1 MIDLNNSGIYIY
13 RFNNDIY
20 IGQASLRKNGK
31 ALLNRLEEHHKA
43 AYVLNEEEEKKDSTI
58 PLLRQG
64 MVWNDSVKIYC
75 WNLSDFKKNK
85 ELQSIF
91 QDFSKIWKSSNSEE
105 GDKGELDFWELMLV
119 TYSKFFGKWN
129 VTNKDF
135 GGSLGSIIYEPD
147 EKELSNIVNKYKLS
161 NQKNKNKLIKL
172 LSGSNQIATIG
183 GFTTQSFSKIF
194 FPIVRVIIKDVSEL
208 LEEDIMNTAVEVL
221 SDYTINEIS
230 ETITSSFENKRK
242 NRKSQ
247 KKAHWKKVLRKQL
260 LDMEEEYVKY
270 FSILEEFLELQG
282 NSGVK
287 GFFKNSI
294 EEQFNT
300 LVNDFIDKVEK
311 RLKKT
316 TDHRIDPKD
325 FMTSIN
331 QRSKKVSMQTVFGS
345 NTYFTFKLPE
355 IDFLNVKLPKDHW
368 IYRLEK
374 IDVLGLMMKQDYC
387 INKNKDFINVC
398 QKVMKDSYEKI
409 RTISISSTEKSPAL
423 VDKIKE
429 NYETKVFKEYSKEDS
444 VFIKNIGTFYIERE
458 TFWAK
463 EHNSFFEKIK
473 YLRKEDRMLV
483 KKINEEE
490 NIVRSYYFRKN
501 VWIKVEDTFKAD
513 KKITIW

>member
-1 MIDLNNSGIYIY
+1 M
-13 RFNNDIY
+13 
-20 IGQASLRKNGK
+20 
-31 ALLNRLEEHHKA
+31 
-43 AYVLNEEEEKKDSTI
+43 
-58 PLLRQG
+58 
-64 MVWNDSVKIYC
+64 
-75 WNLSDFKKNK
+75 
-85 ELQSIF
+85 
-91 QDFSKIWKSSNSEE
+91 
-105 GDKGELDFWELMLV
+105 
-119 TYSKFFGKWN
+119 
-129 VTNKDF
+129 
-135 GGSLGSIIYEPD
+135 
-147 EKELSNIVNKYKLS
+147 
-161 NQKNKNKLIKL
+161 
-172 LSGSNQIATIG
+172 
-183 GFTTQSFSKIF
+183 
-194 FPIVRVIIKDVSEL
+194 SEL

-501 VWIKVEDTFKAD
+501 V
-513 KKITIW
+513 